1 MDTFKQYGYIHS
13 LPGTVAFSS
22 FKEFAGQVHEHE
34 EDDHHVKDWEKLT
47 PLLSLQSR

>member
-1 MDTFKQYGYIHS
+1 MDTFQPIA

-22 FKEFAGQVHEHE
+22 LKEFAGQVHEHE